1 MIDYYFDAKMKF
13 ESKMHEKYN
22 NYPGADQK
30 TDSETSNSGNVSDR
44 ETQNLTDQ
52 AAILK

>member
-1 MIDYYFDAKMKF
+1 MIDYYFDAKLKF

-22 NYPGADQK
+22 NYPDQK
-30 TDSETSNSGNVSDR
+30 TESETSNWGNVSDR
-44 ETQNLTDQ
+44 ETQNSTKK